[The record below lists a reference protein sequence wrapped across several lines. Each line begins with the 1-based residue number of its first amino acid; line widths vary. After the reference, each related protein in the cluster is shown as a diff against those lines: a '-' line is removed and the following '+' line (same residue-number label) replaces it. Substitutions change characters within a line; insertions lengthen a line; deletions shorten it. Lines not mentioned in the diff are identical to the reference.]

1 MLSLEG
7 EKMKRFDKLC
17 FVFRLVWHDNR
28 RLLLLSCIQIFVF
41 VVLPYIQILLTRTMV
56 DGLEKQYT
64 FYTYFI
70 HIVCV
75 FVIQLIFVSVKEWV
89 MAAVEWNSKCVV
101 NSLLRPLDEK
111 TMHTDYENLEGIAG
125 QERRQKALNAV
136 YTAGQPLL
144 SKMVSF
150 GINLVGLILY
160 GFWFGICS
168 RIILV
173 TVVFTNCAG
182 YVLIYLLRQYEQKQK
197 DMIVDCERKMQYIEN
212 ESVSLQAGRESRLYG
227 MSGLL
232 IGEYQKYKNTRLEI
246 ARKVA
251 GVKIL
256 VYSGESLISFLRD
269 AVAYFVLVSL
279 AVSGKISVSDFILM
293 IGLVTGLSIWIKGL
307 IEDIGEIQRSNL
319 FMEDY
324 FVYLK
329 WKDISNGQLE
339 TEKIMEIPVGKAPK
353 LEFLSVDFRYE
364 GASSDTLKN
373 INLIVEAG
381 KKLAVVGKNGAGKTT
396 LIKLLAGL
404 YKPTSGKVLLDG
416 IDITGYDNDTYYK
429 VVSAVFQEVILLP
442 VSILEN
448 ISSKIKSETDD
459 NRVVTSL
466 SKAGLLDKV
475 NLLPEGMH
483 TAMQKAVRDDGIDLS
498 GGEQQ
503 KMMIAKAIYKEA
515 GILILDEPTAA
526 LDSVSEHEIYLQY
539 NDISKNMTSFFVSHR
554 LASTN
559 FCDQIIMMDG
569 GKIIEKGNHQS
580 LMELRGEY
588 WKMFTVQSHYY
599 TDKEAQAFG

>member
-1 MLSLEG
+1 
-7 EKMKRFDKLC
+7 MKRFDKLC
-17 FVFRLVWHDNR
+17 YVLRLVWHDNR
-28 RLLLLSCIQIFVF
+28 KLLLLSCIQIFVC
-41 VVLPYIQILLTRTMV
+41 VVLPYIQILLTKTMV

-64 FYTYFI
+64 FYRYFVQ
-70 HIVCV
+70 IVCV
-75 FVIQLIFVSVKEWV
+75 FLLQLILVSVKEWV
-89 MAAVEWNSKCVV
+89 MAAVEWNNKCVV
-101 NSLLRPLDEK
+101 NSLLKPLDEK
-111 TMHTDYENLEGIAG
+111 TMHTDYENLEGIVG
-125 QERRQKALNAV
+125 QELRQKALNAV

-144 SKMVSF
+144 SKLVSL
-150 GINLVGLILY
+150 GINLAGLTLY
-160 GFWFGICS
+160 GFGVGICN

-173 TVVFTNCAG
+173 TIVFTNCAE
-182 YVLIYLLRQYEQKQK
+182 YVLIFLLHQYEQKQK
-197 DMIVDCERKMQYIEN
+197 DRIVDCERKMQYIEN
-212 ESVSLQAGRESRLYG
+212 ECVSLQTGRESRLYG

-232 IGEYQKYKNTRLEI
+232 IGEYQKNRDTRLEI
-246 ARKVA
+246 ADKIAR
-251 GVKIL
+251 GKIL

-269 AVAYFVLVSL
+269 TVAYFILVSL

-293 IGLVTGLSIWIKGL
+293 IGLVTGLSAWIKGL

-324 FVYLK
+324 FIYLK
-329 WKDISNGQLE
+329 WKDIDNGQLKAE
-339 TEKIMEIPVGKAPK
+339 QIMEIPAGKAPK
-353 LEFLSVDFRYE
+353 LEFISVNFRYE
-364 GASSDTLKN
+364 GASSDILKN
-373 INLIVEAG
+373 IDLIVEAG
-381 KKLAVVGKNGAGKTT
+381 QKLAVVGKNGAGKTT

-416 IDITGYDNDTYYK
+416 IDITEYDNDTYYK
-429 VVSAVFQEVILLP
+429 VVSAVFQEVVLLP

-466 SKAGLLDKV
+466 HKAGLLDKV
-475 NLLPEGMH
+475 NSLPQGVH

-515 GILILDEPTAA
+515 GILILDEPSAA
-526 LDSVSEHEIYLQY
+526 LDPISEHEIYLQY

-559 FCDQIIMMDG
+559 FCDQIIMIDG
-569 GKIIEKGNHQS
+569 GEIIEKGNHQS
-580 LMELRGEY
+580 LMELQGEY

-599 TDKEAQAFG
+599 MDKGAQAFG